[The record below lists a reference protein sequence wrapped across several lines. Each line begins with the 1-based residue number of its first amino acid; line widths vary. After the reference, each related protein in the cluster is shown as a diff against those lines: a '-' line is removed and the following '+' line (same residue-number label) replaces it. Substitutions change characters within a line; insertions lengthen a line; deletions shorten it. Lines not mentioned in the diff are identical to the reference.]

1 MREHGR
7 ALLLCTVMAAMPV
20 LASSSYSDDTELFI
34 YDFSKAGDFRPK
46 ILVIFDNSGSMR
58 ETMYVG
64 EDYDKNKK
72 YPPLDDDPDIGDD
85 KNYIYFSTDGSIPSI
100 TSSQRFSDK
109 INACASS
116 KIPLSTVGFFQSQ
129 VWRYRYSSYSGGLPR
144 QGIWETVSGRTESD
158 FTLIDCKQD
167 ISSRN
172 QSNPYSG
179 TGLLVGGITSG
190 YPVNKSSNSGG
201 LWYYTTNINSVASG
215 SNTSVTLYS
224 ANYIRWYY
232 GPTSLRLKSRLQVAK
247 DAVKGLISSTP
258 GVDFGLAVYNYN
270 DSDGSKSGGR
280 IVRRILSNDTDMG
293 NGVTAE
299 NNLLSTIDS
308 LGAETNTPLCE
319 TLYEAYR
326 FFGGQEVYFGDDDDS
341 RTPTRDKL
349 AEYPVDTYK
358 APYDKCS
365 NNGYVIYITDGEPTQ
380 DTNANSLVQGLISTL
395 NPTEKAA
402 YGTTVG
408 YGTRGS
414 TSYLAALAG
423 YMKNKDVNPGS
434 SGIQT
439 VTTFTVGFGDD
450 AVSGAG
456 NLLAETARR
465 GGGLY
470 YPATSAEA
478 LSQALKSSLL
488 AILRINTSLVS
499 PAIATNNF
507 DRTRSLNNIY
517 YAMFEPDTGPR
528 WKGNLKKLVLSDKGY
543 VVDTTTLPAI
553 KSDGTILEG
562 ARTFW
567 SSEDDGNLVAK
578 GGVQEM
584 LADKS
589 NRNLYL
595 INDKASP
602 KRLDSFTRSNA
613 QTMAGSA
620 EALRL
625 LMQLSDVSEL
635 DNMFSWITGS
645 DVDNEDNDSSTTVRK
660 YILGDPLHS
669 RPLVI
674 NYGCTIAQ
682 GQTSCT
688 PDLRIIMGTNAG
700 FLHMFK
706 DLGSSV
712 DETWAMMPYPL
723 LATQKALRQNSE
735 SSAHVFGVDS
745 SPVALIKDANQNG
758 VIKASEGDYVW
769 MFVGLRSGGKNYYAF
784 DVTNPDAP
792 TLKWSITPDSGG
804 FSQLGQT
811 WSVPEVAFVPGV
823 TDPVVIFAGG
833 YDLNKSTL
841 GLGSSDSSGAGIYIV
856 NANTGGLIYS
866 ATPAANSTTNLQ
878 VSTMLDSMPGSVATL
893 DSDGDGKVDRI
904 YASDTGG
911 NIWRMDLPGT
921 NKTDWSVFKF
931 ASLGSDTQQ
940 SEDRR
945 FFTQPVLV
953 RTINK
958 GWEVKNSQYVYSERP
973 FDAVLIGSGDRNR
986 PSSES
991 TVSNAYFMLRDYQ
1004 VVPKSYRTV
1013 TPPSAITIDQLYDVT
1028 TDPFLGK
1035 TDAQILTIK
1044 KSLTSKMGWKYWL
1057 DETGEKSMG
1066 AGVVLQGKLY
1076 FTSFLPQVQSF
1087 EECTIQ
1093 SIGAMRQYMVDMH
1106 YGTSFRYT
1114 VDQDGNQSPERY
1126 VEVNNKV
1133 ADDLVVHAGDDAKI
1147 RIIGG
1152 APGEEVILK
1161 DDGNNQPTRCTGAGQ
1176 CSEGADEAEMD
1187 MTPKKIY
1194 LYEDEPQ

>member
-1 MREHGR
+1 MI
-7 ALLLCTVMAAMPV
+7 V
-20 LASSSYSDDTELFI
+20 SLF
-34 YDFSKAGDFRPK
+34 
-46 ILVIFDNSGSMR
+46 
-58 ETMYVG
+58 
-64 EDYDKNKK
+64 
-72 YPPLDDDPDIGDD
+72 
-85 KNYIYFSTDGSIPSI
+85 
-100 TSSQRFSDK
+100 
-109 INACASS
+109 
-116 KIPLSTVGFFQSQ
+116 
-129 VWRYRYSSYSGGLPR
+129 
-144 QGIWETVSGRTESD
+144 
-158 FTLIDCKQD
+158 
-167 ISSRN
+167 
-172 QSNPYSG
+172 
-179 TGLLVGGITSG
+179 
-190 YPVNKSSNSGG
+190 PVNAIWVNS
-201 LWYYTTNINSVASG
+201 Y
-215 SNTSVTLYS
+215 
-224 ANYIRWYY
+224 
-232 GPTSLRLKSRLQVAK
+232 
-247 DAVKGLISSTP
+247 
-258 GVDFGLAVYNYN
+258 
-270 DSDGSKSGGR
+270 
-280 IVRRILSNDTDMG
+280 
-293 NGVTAE
+293 
-299 NNLLSTIDS
+299 
-308 LGAETNTPLCE
+308 
-319 TLYEAYR
+319 
-326 FFGGQEVYFGDDDDS
+326 
-341 RTPTRDKL
+341 
-349 AEYPVDTYK
+349 
-358 APYDKCS
+358 
-365 NNGYVIYITDGEPTQ
+365 
-380 DTNANSLVQGLISTL
+380 
-395 NPTEKAA
+395 
-402 YGTTVG
+402 
-408 YGTRGS
+408 
-414 TSYLAALAG
+414 
-423 YMKNKDVNPGS
+423 
-434 SGIQT
+434 
-439 VTTFTVGFGDD
+439 
-450 AVSGAG
+450 
-456 NLLAETARR
+456 
-465 GGGLY
+465 
-470 YPATSAEA
+470 
-478 LSQALKSSLL
+478 
-488 AILRINTSLVS
+488 
-499 PAIATNNF
+499 
-507 DRTRSLNNIY
+507 
-517 YAMFEPDTGPR
+517 
-528 WKGNLKKLVLSDKGY
+528 
-543 VVDTTTLPAI
+543 
-553 KSDGTILEG
+553 
-562 ARTFW
+562 
-567 SSEDDGNLVAK
+567 
-578 GGVQEM
+578 
-584 LADKS
+584 
-589 NRNLYL
+589 
-595 INDKASP
+595 
-602 KRLDSFTRSNA
+602 
-613 QTMAGSA
+613 
-620 EALRL
+620 
-625 LMQLSDVSEL
+625 
-635 DNMFSWITGS
+635 
-645 DVDNEDNDSSTTVRK
+645 
-660 YILGDPLHS
+660 
-669 RPLVI
+669 
-674 NYGCTIAQ
+674 
-682 GQTSCT
+682 
-688 PDLRIIMGTNAG
+688 
-700 FLHMFK
+700 
-706 DLGSSV
+706 
-712 DETWAMMPYPL
+712 
-723 LATQKALRQNSE
+723 
-735 SSAHVFGVDS
+735 
-745 SPVALIKDANQNG
+745 IKDANQNG

-792 TLKWSITPDSGG
+792 TLKWSITPDSSG

-856 NANTGGLIYS
+856 NANTGALIYS

-878 VSTMLDSMPGSVATL
+878 VSTMLDSMPGGVATL

-991 TVSNAYFMLRDYQ
+991 TVNNAYFMLRDYQ

-1035 TDAQILTIK
+1035 TDTQILAIK
-1044 KSLTSKMGWKYWL
+1044 KTLTSKMGWKYWL

-1114 VDQDGNQSPERY
+1114 VGQAGNQSPERY